1 MTDNVTTPTTPVTP
15 TGSVLDQLVGPDKK
29 FKSTEDLAKGKME
42 SDAFVGT
49 ITRENRELR
58 ELMTRLDAENQQ
70 LRTRASIVDRLAGT
84 SPDPQGNPQPQP
96 QTPSVTPAKGLTAED
111 VAAAIVQHEQE
122 KIASQNRAILDST
135 LAKTF
140 GTEAAAFVKQR
151 AAELGMPHEELV
163 QIGMRSPDA
172 FFRMLDIQKSSSS
185 GNPMYVGNQAGPQGN
200 QQPNVRN
207 YAWYQAKRREMG
219 NVAYLGDKNLQ
230 LSMHKDA
237 MAMGDD
243 FYK

>member
-1 MTDNVTTPTTPVTP
+1 MTDNTNPPNSPAAP

-29 FKSTEDLAKGKME
+29 FKSPEDLAKGKVE
-42 SDAFVGT
+42 SDVFISTV
-49 ITRENRELR
+49 TRENKELR

-70 LRTRASIVDRLAGT
+70 LRTRASIVDRLAGA
-84 SPDPQGNPQPQP
+84 SPEPQGNPPAQPQA
-96 QTPSVTPAKGLTAED
+96 PSVTPEKGLTAED
-111 VAAAIVQHEQE
+111 ISSAIEQHEQ
-122 KIASQNRAILDST
+122 KKLATQNRAILDTT
-135 LAKTF
+135 LSKAL

-151 AAELGMPHEELV
+151 AAELGMSHEELV
-163 QIGMRSPDA
+163 QIGLRSPDA
-172 FFRMLDIQKSSSS
+172 FFRMLDIQKSSST

-200 QQPNVRN
+200 QQANVRT

-230 LSMHKDA
+230 LQMHKDA